1 MKLSPNPG
9 DKLHKIV
16 SDYGLQLL
24 FIANGK
30 YNHSTSDIVLLLY
43 FFKKKKKD

>member
-1 MKLSPNPG
+1 MFTDVIIINIYYLKLSPNPG
-9 DKLHKIV
+9 DKLHKMV

-30 YNHSTSDIVLLLY
+30 YSHY
-43 FFKKKKKD
+43 